1 MTYTI
6 GEVAEKLNLSTHT
19 LRYYDKEGLLP
30 FVDRTDSG
38 IRQFKESD
46 LDWLIII
53 ECLKA
58 SGMSLKEIKLFIAL
72 CLESDTSLQMRYDM
86 FMERREKLI
95 EQMAALQNTLD
106 IIDYQCWYYQTSI
119 EAGSTEVHTE
129 KPGYRPPE
137 FNPLEFEQ
145 QLHQSEPTA

>member
-1 MTYTI
+1 MIYTI

-30 FVDRTDSG
+30 FVERSESG

-53 ECLKA
+53 ECLKV
-58 SGMSLKEIKLFIAL
+58 SGMSLKEIKLFTAL
-72 CLESDTSLQMRYDM
+72 CLENDTSIQMRYDM

-119 EAGSTEVHTE
+119 EAGSTEVHME
-129 KPGYRPPE
+129 KPGYRPPV
-137 FNPLEFEQ
+137 FDPHKFERQ
-145 QLHQSEPTA
+145 INKS